1 MNGIDKITQRIGA
14 DTQAEIDR
22 ILADAAV
29 QAEAAA
35 DKFRTQAEAEDR
47 DLLAKSER
55 AAAEREERLVSA
67 AQMEARKTLLTAKQ
81 EMVERAYQRALEK
94 LRSLPQEQY
103 VELLAALLVRAS
115 STGREEV
122 VFSPED
128 REGAGK
134 AAVARANELLAKEA
148 APELPLGDGVVA
160 NLLNKV
166 AAGVSAFAQ
175 GTAML
180 AVSEET
186 RDISGGFILKDGRIE
201 VNCTFDALVRAE
213 REQTAGEV
221 AKLLFPEA
229 GGRRRRFGKDH
240 QGHRLPGD
248 LRPGEG
254 PGDRASDGGADG
266 ADPGCQKRR
275 GRGEALAGV
284 GVSPAGS
291 PAAGGHG
298 RGIVRRAGGH
308 LGRLGG
314 GNAGRP
320 VYRSL

>member
-22 ILADAAV
+22 ILADAAA

-55 AAAEREERLVSA
+55 AAAEREERLVS

-103 VELLAALLVRAS
+103 VELLAALLARAS

-229 GGRRRRFGKDH
+229 
-240 QGHRLPGD
+240 
-248 LRPGEG
+248 
-254 PGDRASDGGADG
+254 
-266 ADPGCQKRR
+266 
-275 GRGEALAGV
+275 
-284 GVSPAGS
+284 
-291 PAAGGHG
+291 
-298 RGIVRRAGGH
+298 
-308 LGRLGG
+308 
-314 GNAGRP
+314 
-320 VYRSL
+320 

>member
-1 MNGIDKITQRIGA
+1 MLFRSYDVRDK
-14 DTQAEIDR
+14 DAEIR
-22 ILADAAV
+22 AATSYVPRKSSRNGAVIFNIATFIATCAAV
-29 QAEAAA
+29 LGIAFAATGGAGIEAIVA
-35 DKFRTQAEAEDR
+35 
-47 DLLAKSER
+47 
-55 AAAEREERLVSA
+55 
-67 AQMEARKTLLTAKQ
+67 M
-81 EMVERAYQRALEK
+81 
-94 LRSLPQEQY
+94 
-103 VELLAALLVRAS
+103 LLAALLVRAS

-229 GGRRRRFGKDH
+229 
-240 QGHRLPGD
+240 
-248 LRPGEG
+248 
-254 PGDRASDGGADG
+254 
-266 ADPGCQKRR
+266 
-275 GRGEALAGV
+275 
-284 GVSPAGS
+284 
-291 PAAGGHG
+291 
-298 RGIVRRAGGH
+298 
-308 LGRLGG
+308 
-314 GNAGRP
+314 
-320 VYRSL
+320 

>member
-22 ILADAAV
+22 ILADAAA

-103 VELLAALLVRAS
+103 V
-115 STGREEV
+115 
-122 VFSPED
+122 
-128 REGAGK
+128 
-134 AAVARANELLAKEA
+134 ELLAKEA

-229 GGRRRRFGKDH
+229 
-240 QGHRLPGD
+240 
-248 LRPGEG
+248 
-254 PGDRASDGGADG
+254 
-266 ADPGCQKRR
+266 
-275 GRGEALAGV
+275 
-284 GVSPAGS
+284 
-291 PAAGGHG
+291 
-298 RGIVRRAGGH
+298 
-308 LGRLGG
+308 
-314 GNAGRP
+314 
-320 VYRSL
+320 

>member
-1 MNGIDKITQRIGA
+1 MNGIETIIQRLNTNARA
-14 DTQAEIDR
+14 DT
-22 ILADAAV
+22 DALLDKAR
-29 QAEAAA
+29 QEAAA
-35 DKFRTQAEAEDR
+35 ITARYQAQADQEAAN
-47 DLLAKSER
+47 LAAR
-55 AAAEREERLVSA
+55 NQRNAAEREERLVSA

-103 VELLAALLVRAS
+103 AELLAALLVRAS

-229 GGRRRRFGKDH
+229 
-240 QGHRLPGD
+240 
-248 LRPGEG
+248 
-254 PGDRASDGGADG
+254 
-266 ADPGCQKRR
+266 
-275 GRGEALAGV
+275 
-284 GVSPAGS
+284 
-291 PAAGGHG
+291 
-298 RGIVRRAGGH
+298 
-308 LGRLGG
+308 
-314 GNAGRP
+314 
-320 VYRSL
+320 

>member
-22 ILADAAV
+22 ILADAAA

-134 AAVARANELLAKEA
+134 AAVARANELLAT
-148 APELPLGDGVVA
+148 
-160 NLLNKV
+160 
-166 AAGVSAFAQ
+166 GVSAFAQ

-229 GGRRRRFGKDH
+229 
-240 QGHRLPGD
+240 
-248 LRPGEG
+248 
-254 PGDRASDGGADG
+254 
-266 ADPGCQKRR
+266 
-275 GRGEALAGV
+275 
-284 GVSPAGS
+284 
-291 PAAGGHG
+291 
-298 RGIVRRAGGH
+298 
-308 LGRLGG
+308 
-314 GNAGRP
+314 
-320 VYRSL
+320 

>member
-115 STGREEV
+115 STGRE
-122 VFSPED
+122 
-128 REGAGK
+128 GAGK

-229 GGRRRRFGKDH
+229 
-240 QGHRLPGD
+240 
-248 LRPGEG
+248 
-254 PGDRASDGGADG
+254 
-266 ADPGCQKRR
+266 
-275 GRGEALAGV
+275 
-284 GVSPAGS
+284 
-291 PAAGGHG
+291 
-298 RGIVRRAGGH
+298 
-308 LGRLGG
+308 
-314 GNAGRP
+314 
-320 VYRSL
+320 

>member
-55 AAAEREERLVSA
+55 TAAEREERLVSA

-81 EMVERAYQRALEK
+81 EMVE
-94 LRSLPQEQY
+94 
-103 VELLAALLVRAS
+103 LAALLVRAS

-229 GGRRRRFGKDH
+229 
-240 QGHRLPGD
+240 
-248 LRPGEG
+248 
-254 PGDRASDGGADG
+254 
-266 ADPGCQKRR
+266 
-275 GRGEALAGV
+275 
-284 GVSPAGS
+284 
-291 PAAGGHG
+291 
-298 RGIVRRAGGH
+298 
-308 LGRLGG
+308 
-314 GNAGRP
+314 
-320 VYRSL
+320 

>member
-22 ILADAAV
+22 ILADAAA

-81 EMVERAYQRALEK
+81 EMVERAYQR
-94 LRSLPQEQY
+94 
-103 VELLAALLVRAS
+103 
-115 STGREEV
+115 
-122 VFSPED
+122 
-128 REGAGK
+128 

-229 GGRRRRFGKDH
+229 
-240 QGHRLPGD
+240 
-248 LRPGEG
+248 
-254 PGDRASDGGADG
+254 
-266 ADPGCQKRR
+266 
-275 GRGEALAGV
+275 
-284 GVSPAGS
+284 
-291 PAAGGHG
+291 
-298 RGIVRRAGGH
+298 
-308 LGRLGG
+308 
-314 GNAGRP
+314 
-320 VYRSL
+320 

>member
-22 ILADAAV
+22 ILADAAA

-103 VELLAALLVRAS
+103 VELLAGAS

-229 GGRRRRFGKDH
+229 
-240 QGHRLPGD
+240 
-248 LRPGEG
+248 
-254 PGDRASDGGADG
+254 
-266 ADPGCQKRR
+266 
-275 GRGEALAGV
+275 
-284 GVSPAGS
+284 
-291 PAAGGHG
+291 
-298 RGIVRRAGGH
+298 
-308 LGRLGG
+308 
-314 GNAGRP
+314 
-320 VYRSL
+320 

>member
-1 MNGIDKITQRIGA
+1 MDGIEKITARIRA
-14 DTQAEIDR
+14 DADAELAQLREQTETQILEIQAQAKAQMDQER
-22 ILADAAV
+22 TAILA
-29 QAEAAA
+29 
-35 DKFRTQAEAEDR
+35 RGR
-47 DLLAKSER
+47 R
-55 AAAEREERLVSA
+55 AAEERLERLKSA
-67 AQMEARKTLLTAKQ
+67 AQLERRKLELAAKQ

-229 GGRRRRFGKDH
+229 
-240 QGHRLPGD
+240 
-248 LRPGEG
+248 
-254 PGDRASDGGADG
+254 
-266 ADPGCQKRR
+266 
-275 GRGEALAGV
+275 
-284 GVSPAGS
+284 
-291 PAAGGHG
+291 
-298 RGIVRRAGGH
+298 
-308 LGRLGG
+308 
-314 GNAGRP
+314 
-320 VYRSL
+320 